1 MELLPLQIGV
11 LTMELLHL
19 NGSNSILNTPI
30 WNGSNSIVNTPIW
43 RGSHS
48 ISIVKSPIRPVK
60 WQ

>member
-1 MELLPLQIGV
+1 MYNSTTTYP
-11 LTMELLHL
+11 

-43 RGSHS
+43 SGSNS
-48 ISIVKSPIRPVK
+48 ITIVKSPIRPVK